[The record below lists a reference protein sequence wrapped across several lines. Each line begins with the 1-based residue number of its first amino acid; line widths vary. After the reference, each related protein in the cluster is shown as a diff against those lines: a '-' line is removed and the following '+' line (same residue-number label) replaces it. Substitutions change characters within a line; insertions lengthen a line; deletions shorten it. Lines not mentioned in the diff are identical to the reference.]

1 MSGEE
6 NRISLIDEN
15 GEEKEFEVLATFELE
30 DNEYAVLFPIA
41 EDEEEA
47 YILRMEHDEDGEL
60 VLVNIEDTDEFEDV
74 VAAYEAIADEI
85 I

>member
-1 MSGEE
+1 MSDEE
-6 NRISLIDEN
+6 NRISLIDDS
-15 GEEKEFEVLATFELE
+15 GEEKEFEVLATFEVE
-30 DNEYAVLFPIA
+30 DNEYAVLFPIE

-47 YILRMEHDEDGEL
+47 YILRMEYDKDGEL
-60 VLVNIEDTDEFEDV
+60 ILVNIEDTDEFEDV

>member
-6 NRISLIDEN
+6 NRVMLIDDN
-15 GEEKEFEVLATFELE
+15 GEEQEFEVLATFEVE
-30 DNEYAVLFPIA
+30 DNEYAVLFPIS

-47 YILRMEHDEDGEL
+47 YILRMEQDEDGEL
-60 VLVNIEDTDEFEDV
+60 VLVNIEDTDEFDDV